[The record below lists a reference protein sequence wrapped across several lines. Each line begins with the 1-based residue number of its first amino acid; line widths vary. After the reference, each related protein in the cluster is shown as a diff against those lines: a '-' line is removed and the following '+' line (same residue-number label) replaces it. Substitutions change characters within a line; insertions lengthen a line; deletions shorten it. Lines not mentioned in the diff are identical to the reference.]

1 MIKEISTFCF
11 FFLFLVSFS
20 QVSRQKESKVK
31 KTLVLASEDTI
42 RLDKSIENITDSLHS
57 PQKAA
62 LYSAVFP
69 GLGQIYNKRYI
80 KTAAVWSLIGT
91 GIGFIGYYNKQYRK
105 LRNGYINKL
114 NDPDFMYNGLNITAE
129 TLARNMDNRQ
139 RYRDYAVLLTALV
152 YVLNVVDAI
161 VDAHLK
167 PLRKDPD
174 LRLSF
179 APVIIPGNYFIK
191 RSRMGVGLKLRF

>member
-1 MIKEISTFCF
+1 MIKEVSTLYF

-20 QVSRQKESKVK
+20 QVSGQKGSDIK
-31 KTLVLASEDTI
+31 KTLLLKNEETV
-42 RLDKSIENITDSLHS
+42 RLDKSIKNITDSLHS

-114 NDPDFMYNGLNITAE
+114 NDPDFMYNGLDINAE

-179 APVIIPGNYFIK
+179 APVIIPGNDFIK
-191 RSRMGVGLKLRF
+191 RSRIGIGLKLKF